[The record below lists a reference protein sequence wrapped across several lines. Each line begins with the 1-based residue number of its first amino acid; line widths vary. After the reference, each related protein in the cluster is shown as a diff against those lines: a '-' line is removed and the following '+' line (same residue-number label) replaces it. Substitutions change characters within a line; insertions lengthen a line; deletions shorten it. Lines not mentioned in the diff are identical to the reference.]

1 VTRTVVLRVAALA
14 ILLLLVLF
22 SVLILRTT
30 SNLPDALVYFVNSQP
45 TYFEL
50 QPALRQIPASDDEEL
65 VELLF
70 EELRSGPTEAEQ
82 DAGLAT
88 LIPAGTQLLNASV
101 DDGIATVDLSE
112 EFEQGGGSSQM
123 QGRLFQL
130 FYTLT
135 QPNGIDGVSLLIQG
149 QPVRSFSGEGILVE
163 QPWLREEQPV
173 DPIW

>member
-1 VTRTVVLRVAALA
+1 VTRTVVLRVAALV

-30 SNLPDALVYFVNSQP
+30 RSLPDALVYFVNSHP

-50 QPALRQIPASDDEEL
+50 QPALREIPADDDEQL
-65 VELLF
+65 I
-70 EELRSGPTEAEQ
+70 EELFHELREGPSQAEK

-88 LIPAGTQLLNASV
+88 VNPLGARLLDVSV
-101 DDGIATVDLSE
+101 DDGIAMVDISR
-112 EFEQGGGSSQM
+112 EFEVGGGTSQM

-135 QPNGIDGVSLLIQG
+135 QPNSIEGVRLYVEG
-149 QPVRSFSGEGILVE
+149 QPVRSFSGEGIMVP
-163 QPWLREEQPV
+163 QPWLRAQQPE